1 MYSDPS
7 RSSGEEPPA
16 AKSVKITKHGSSA
29 ADVIAVE
36 ELPPWFEGCAARLT
50 LTSGRMHMWD
60 RSSICAVALTAVLLA
75 TPAAAQVV
83 DFGKFPDLM
92 GQWSRPA
99 VGNPNNWIRLG
110 GPPPLTPEYQK
121 VWDEIKADL
130 EAGGPGNWP
139 STFCVHQG
147 MPAMMSIYSPAE
159 FIVMPEVT
167 WILINHNNDM
177 HRRIY
182 TDGRSWPVDAEPTYA
197 GYSLGK
203 WIDEDGD
210 GKYDVLEIETRFLKN
225 PRGYDTTGIPF
236 HADGKTVIK
245 ERIYLDK
252 ADPNVLWNEITV
264 IDNALTRPYSKKQRA
279 ERNPDPH
286 PTWKSD
292 SCSEYNAQVLIGT
305 DNYYL
310 SADGKLMPARK
321 DQPPPDLSYFKRTR

>member
-1 MYSDPS
+1 MEAF
-7 RSSGEEPPA
+7 RLIRGRCILIQVARRERKTPA

-50 LTSGRMHMWD
+50 LTSGRMLMWD

-75 TPAAAQVV
+75 TPAAAQAV
-83 DFGKFPDLM
+83 DF
-92 GQWSRPA
+92 
-99 VGNPNNWIRLG
+99 
-110 GPPPLTPEYQK
+110 
-121 VWDEIKADL
+121 
-130 EAGGPGNWP
+130 
-139 STFCVHQG
+139 
-147 MPAMMSIYSPAE
+147 
-159 FIVMPEVT
+159 
-167 WILINHNNDM
+167 
-177 HRRIY
+177 
-182 TDGRSWPVDAEPTYA
+182 
-197 GYSLGK
+197 
-203 WIDEDGD
+203 

-292 SCSEYNAQVLIGT
+292 SCSEYNAQV
-305 DNYYL
+305 
-310 SADGKLMPARK
+310 P
-321 DQPPPDLSYFKRTR
+321 